1 MYYRQSV
8 CAGTMVESENWDRRR
23 LFSSKNFRSFLLLY
37 RGITGSLMK
46 MLPCTSIGY
55 VVYEEL
61 CKSLGVRMT
70 YWHFTMYVPMCIILL
85 FIISVYNKILQI
97 KWISDGIRMKPHM
110 LHGTLTYLPM
120 FVHIF
125 VVYIISNPYTIQCKM
140 YNVIIIIIV
149 GDYYNIL

>member
-1 MYYRQSV
+1 MDVVAKTYKSGGVWAFFKGFWPSTLSIFLFAGFDLMTYEHIKENYSHLHEKYDYPRWIVSFYSAVVSNAVGVVICYPISTIITRLQV
-8 CAGTMVESENWDRRR
+8 DDGTMVESENWDRRR

-70 YWHFTMYVPMCIILL
+70 Y
-85 FIISVYNKILQI
+85 
-97 KWISDGIRMKPHM
+97 
-110 LHGTLTYLPM
+110 
-120 FVHIF
+120 
-125 VVYIISNPYTIQCKM
+125 
-140 YNVIIIIIV
+140 
-149 GDYYNIL
+149 